1 MAGETDG
8 ALANWP
14 HAASPGRSCVVVRQQ
29 TWQLEV
35 FVSWYALDDPK
46 DPQLD
51 RLASEFQLH
60 PLHIEDCR
68 SENER
73 LKVEATEQY
82 LFLILKHIQ
91 SVQDGDIAFS
101 SVFLFV
107 GRDFL
112 ITIRGE
118 PGGSDEILLRAQRAG
133 IDEQPSKLLY
143 LIVDSVVD
151 SYFASIDRSDDRID
165 ELQDSVLDNPS
176 PQILS
181 NLFDQKRKLIE
192 LRRILVNLRDA
203 CMSLQRESSSII
215 SPELYPFF
223 RDIYDHSLRLLDM
236 VETLRDLLNN
246 TFDVYLSSVA
256 NRTNQVMKVL
266 TVLSTVALPAL
277 VISGIYG
284 MNLKGLP
291 FLESDHG
298 TEIVVFAMCVFT
310 GLVLW
315 MLKRLDWL

>member
-1 MAGETDG
+1 
-8 ALANWP
+8 
-14 HAASPGRSCVVVRQQ
+14 
-29 TWQLEV
+29 
-35 FVSWYALDDPK
+35 VSWYALDDPN

-51 RLASEFQLH
+51 ELAARFQFH

-68 SENER
+68 SNNER
-73 LKVEATEQY
+73 LKAEGTDHY
-82 LFLILKHIQ
+82 LFLILKYIQ
-91 SVQDGDIAFS
+91 SVQDGNIELEN
-101 SVFLFV
+101 VCLFV
-107 GRDFL
+107 GRDF
-112 ITIRGE
+112 IVSVRE
-118 PGGSDEILLRAQRAG
+118 PTSVGNEVLQRALKAG
-133 IDEQPSKLLY
+133 PEEKPSKLLY
-143 LIVDSVVD
+143 LIIDSIVD
-151 SYFASIDRSDDRID
+151 SYFVSIDHSDDRID

-176 PQILS
+176 PQILE

-192 LRRILVNLRDA
+192 LRRVLVNLRDA
-203 CMSLQRESSSII
+203 CMSLQRESGSIL
-215 SPELYPFF
+215 SAELYPFF
-223 RDIYDHSLRLLDM
+223 RDVYDHSLRLLDM

-266 TVLSTVALPAL
+266 TVLSTIALPAL

-298 TEIVVFAMCVFT
+298 AEIVMGVMAAST

-315 MLKRLDWL
+315 MLRRFGWL

>member
-1 MAGETDG
+1 MT
-8 ALANWP
+8 
-14 HAASPGRSCVVVRQQ
+14 
-29 TWQLEV
+29 
-35 FVSWYALDDPK
+35 WYALDDPN
-46 DPQLD
+46 DPKFD
-51 RLASEFQLH
+51 ELARQFELH
-60 PLHIEDCR
+60 PLHVEDAR
-68 SENER
+68 SNNER
-73 LKVEATEQY
+73 LKAEGTDNY
-82 LFLILKHIQ
+82 LFLILKYIR
-91 SVQDGDIAFS
+91 SVDDGDITFECI
-101 SVFLFV
+101 FLFV

-112 ITIRGE
+112 ITVRHPTSEGQ
-118 PGGSDEILLRAQRAG
+118 EILQRANKAG
-133 IDEQPSKLLY
+133 PEEKPSKLLY
-143 LIVDSVVD
+143 LILDSIVD
-151 SYFASIDRSDDRID
+151 SYFVSIDHSDDRID

-176 PQILS
+176 PQILQ

-192 LRRILVNLRDA
+192 LRRVLVNLRDA
-203 CMSLQRESSSII
+203 CMSLQRESGSIL

-223 RDIYDHSLRLLDM
+223 RDVYDHSLRLLDM

-298 TEIVVFAMCVFT
+298 TEIVVGAMAAST
-310 GLVLW
+310 GMVLW
-315 MLKRLDWL
+315 MLHKFGWL

>member
-1 MAGETDG
+1 
-8 ALANWP
+8 
-14 HAASPGRSCVVVRQQ
+14 
-29 TWQLEV
+29 
-35 FVSWYALDDPK
+35 VSWYALDDPN

-51 RLASEFQLH
+51 ELASRFQLH

-68 SENER
+68 SNNER
-73 LKVEATEQY
+73 LKAEGTDHY
-82 LFLILKHIQ
+82 LFLILKYIQ
-91 SVQDGDIAFS
+91 SVHDGDIGFEN
-101 SVFLFV
+101 VCLFV

-112 ITIRGE
+112 VSVRE
-118 PGGSDEILLRAQRAG
+118 PTCIGNEVLQRALKAG
-133 IDEQPSKLLY
+133 PEEKPSRLLY
-143 LIVDSVVD
+143 LIIDSIVD
-151 SYFASIDRSDDRID
+151 SYFVSIDHSDDRID
-165 ELQDSVLDNPS
+165 DLQDSVLDNPS
-176 PQILS
+176 PEILE

-192 LRRILVNLRDA
+192 LRRVLVNLRDA
-203 CMSLQRESSSII
+203 CMSLQRESGSIL

-223 RDIYDHSLRLLDM
+223 RDVYDHSLRLLDM

-266 TVLSTVALPAL
+266 TVLSTIALPAL

-298 TEIVVFAMCVFT
+298 AEIVMGTMAGST
-310 GLVLW
+310 GVVLW
-315 MLKRLDWL
+315 MLKRFGWL

>member
-1 MAGETDG
+1 MF
-8 ALANWP
+8 
-14 HAASPGRSCVVVRQQ
+14 SSSK
-29 TWQLEV
+29 EV
-35 FVSWYALDDPK
+35 LVSWYALDDPN

-51 RLASEFQLH
+51 ELAARFQLH

-68 SENER
+68 SNNER
-73 LKVEATEQY
+73 LKAEGTDNY
-82 LFLILKHIQ
+82 LFLILKYIQ
-91 SVQDGDIAFS
+91 SVQDGDIGFEN
-101 SVFLFV
+101 VCLFV

-112 ITIRGE
+112 VSVRE
-118 PGGSDEILLRAQRAG
+118 PTCVGNEVLQRALKAG
-133 IDEQPSKLLY
+133 PAEKPSKLLY
-143 LIVDSVVD
+143 LILDSIVD
-151 SYFASIDRSDDRID
+151 SYFVSIDHSDDRID

-176 PQILS
+176 PSILE

-192 LRRILVNLRDA
+192 LRRVLVNLRDA
-203 CMSLQRESSSII
+203 CMSLQRESGSIL

-223 RDIYDHSLRLLDM
+223 RDVYDHSLRLLDM

-266 TVLSTVALPAL
+266 TVMSTIALPAL

-291 FLESDHG
+291 FLESSRG
-298 TEIVVFAMCVFT
+298 TEIVVGAMVAST

-315 MLKRLDWL
+315 LLKRFEWL

>member
-1 MAGETDG
+1 M
-8 ALANWP
+8 
-14 HAASPGRSCVVVRQQ
+14 
-29 TWQLEV
+29 
-35 FVSWYALDDPK
+35 SWYAVDDPN

-51 RLASEFQLH
+51 ELASRFQLH

-68 SENER
+68 SNNER
-73 LKVEATEQY
+73 LKAEGTDHY
-82 LFLILKHIQ
+82 LFLILKYIQ
-91 SVQDGDIAFS
+91 SVQDGDIGFAS
-101 SVFLFV
+101 IFLFV

-112 ITIRGE
+112 VTVRD
-118 PGGSDEILLRAQRAG
+118 PSYVGSEILQRALKAG
-133 IDEQPSKLLY
+133 PEEKPSKLLY
-143 LIVDSVVD
+143 LILDSIVD
-151 SYFASIDRSDDRID
+151 SYFVSIDHSDDRID

-176 PQILS
+176 PQILE

-192 LRRILVNLRDA
+192 LRRVLVNLRDA
-203 CMSLQRESSSII
+203 CMSLQRESGSILQ
-215 SPELYPFF
+215 PELYPFF
-223 RDIYDHSLRLLDM
+223 RDVYDHSLRLLDM

-291 FLESDHG
+291 FLESDYG
-298 TEIVVFAMCVFT
+298 TEIVVGAMVAST
-310 GLVLW
+310 GMVLW
-315 MLKRLDWL
+315 MLKRFGWL

>member
-1 MAGETDG
+1 MT
-8 ALANWP
+8 
-14 HAASPGRSCVVVRQQ
+14 
-29 TWQLEV
+29 
-35 FVSWYALDDPK
+35 WYALDDPN
-46 DPQLD
+46 DPKLD
-51 RLASEFQLH
+51 ELARQFQLH
-60 PLHIEDCR
+60 PLHIEDTR

-73 LKVEATEQY
+73 LKAEGSDDY
-82 LFLILKHIQ
+82 LFLILKYIQ
-91 SVQDGDIAFS
+91 TVQDGDIGFG
-101 SVFLFV
+101 SVYLFV

-112 ITIRGE
+112 ITVRDRNCVGQE
-118 PGGSDEILLRAQRAG
+118 VFDRATKAG
-133 IDEQPSKLLY
+133 PQEKPAKLLY
-143 LIVDSVVD
+143 LITDSIVD
-151 SYFASIDRSDDRID
+151 SYFVSIDHSDDRID

-176 PQILS
+176 PAILE

-192 LRRILVNLRDA
+192 LRRVLVNLRDA
-203 CMSLQRESSSII
+203 CMSLQRESGSILQ
-215 SPELYPFF
+215 PELYPFF
-223 RDIYDHSLRLLDM
+223 RDVYDHALRLLDS

-298 TEIVVFAMCVFT
+298 TEIVVGMMVVST
-310 GLVLW
+310 GIVLW
-315 MLKRLDWL
+315 MLKKFGWL

>member
-1 MAGETDG
+1 VT
-8 ALANWP
+8 
-14 HAASPGRSCVVVRQQ
+14 
-29 TWQLEV
+29 
-35 FVSWYALDDPK
+35 WYALDDPN

-51 RLASEFQLH
+51 ELATRFQLH

-68 SENER
+68 SNNER
-73 LKVEATEQY
+73 LKAEGTDNY
-82 LFLILKHIQ
+82 LFLILKYIQ
-91 SVQDGDIAFS
+91 SVQDGEIGLAN
-101 SVFLFV
+101 VCLFV

-112 ITIRGE
+112 VTVRDLSCVGNE
-118 PGGSDEILLRAQRAG
+118 VLQRALKAG
-133 IDEQPSKLLY
+133 PDEKPSKLLY
-143 LIVDSVVD
+143 LIIDSIVD
-151 SYFASIDRSDDRID
+151 SYFVSIDHSDDRID
-165 ELQDSVLDNPS
+165 ELQDRVLDNPS
-176 PQILS
+176 PEILE

-192 LRRILVNLRDA
+192 LRRVLVNLRDA
-203 CMSLQRESSSII
+203 CMSLQRESGSIL

-223 RDIYDHSLRLLDM
+223 RDVYDHSLRLLDM

-266 TVLSTVALPAL
+266 TVLSTIALPAL

-298 TEIVVFAMCVFT
+298 VEFVVAAMVAST

-315 MLKRLDWL
+315 MLKRFGWL